1 MTVTATPLRV
11 LLVGRGKVARGL
23 SRGVSSRGTA
33 VARMRALS
41 SVTDADLRWAQLV
54 LLAVPDAAIR
64 AAAEALALRAPVALP
79 VLHLSGNRLVSE
91 ASACREHGALHPLA
105 SFASRQ
111 HPPSMEG
118 VSFALAGTPRAQR
131 LGKRFV
137 RALGGKL
144 LKAPSQT
151 PLQGPSYHAAAALVA
166 NGGAALAASGIDILV
181 RLGADRTSAQ
191 HGIASLLRS
200 VADNVDR
207 VGVPHALTGPIV
219 RGDAATVAQHRAALR
234 ALGGPG
240 LGAYDGIAEAIL
252 GCAIDAGLSE
262 DAARQVRSVL
272 RSRERAAH

>member
-118 VSFALAGTPRAQR
+118 VSFALAGTPRGAYLRSYVFEFIRMFAPTLEKPIVEQ
-131 LGKRFV
+131 
-137 RALGGKL
+137 ALKSEPGE
-144 LKAPSQT
+144 
-151 PLQGPSYHAAAALVA
+151 
-166 NGGAALAASGIDILV
+166 
-181 RLGADRTSAQ
+181 TSA
-191 HGIASLLRS
+191 R
-200 VADNVDR
+200 
-207 VGVPHALTGPIV
+207 
-219 RGDAATVAQHRAALR
+219 
-234 ALGGPG
+234 
-240 LGAYDGIAEAIL
+240 
-252 GCAIDAGLSE
+252 
-262 DAARQVRSVL
+262 
-272 RSRERAAH
+272 